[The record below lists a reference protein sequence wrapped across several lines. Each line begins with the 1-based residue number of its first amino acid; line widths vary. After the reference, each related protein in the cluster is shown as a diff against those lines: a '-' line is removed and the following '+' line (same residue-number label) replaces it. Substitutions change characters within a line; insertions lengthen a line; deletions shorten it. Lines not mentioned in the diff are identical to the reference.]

1 MKHNPLTQQ
10 ITIHSGDVAALKKG
24 RDAYLH
30 YYGLNQPVRVGQI
43 IKFGDMRLVVKKVEL
58 TVEPKTNHWRI
69 VAAQE
74 CAA

>member
-10 ITIHSGDVAALKKG
+10 ITVHQGDAIALKNG
-24 RDAYLH
+24 RDGYLH
-30 YYGLNQPVRVGQI
+30 YYGLEQPIRVGQI
-43 IKFGDMRLVVKKVEL
+43 IKFGDMRLIVKRVEL

-74 CAA
+74 CVA